1 MITREDLF
9 GMSVAGDDGVNS
21 LVRLAEQLGYIDE
34 DTEDDEYPNLIL
46 DMFRQN
52 EGFIRAVL
60 AHVHDYY
67 DDYELQDYKY
77 QVAIMEKHVGYV
89 TVVARNKNEAIEKA
103 NRYIESEEVETEYDS
118 TENIRLEHVELIEK

>member
-9 GMSVAGDDGVNS
+9 GMPAAGDDGVNS

-34 DTEDDEYPNLIL
+34 DTEDNQYPNLIL

-52 EGFIRAVL
+52 EEFIRAVL
-60 AHVHDYY
+60 AHVHDHY
-67 DDYELQDYKY
+67 DDYELQDYEY

-89 TVVARNKNEAIEKA
+89 TVVAKNKEEAIEKA
-103 NRYIESEEVETEYDS
+103 NRYIENEEVETEYDS
-118 TENIRLEHVELIEK
+118 TENIRLEHVELIQK

>member
-9 GMSVAGDDGVNS
+9 GMPAAGDDGVNS

-34 DTEDDEYPNLIL
+34 DTEDNQYPNLIL

-60 AHVHDYY
+60 AHVYMI
-67 DDYELQDYKY
+67 
-77 QVAIMEKHVGYV
+77 IMMIMSFK
-89 TVVARNKNEAIEKA
+89 IM
-103 NRYIESEEVETEYDS
+103 
-118 TENIRLEHVELIEK
+118 NIK